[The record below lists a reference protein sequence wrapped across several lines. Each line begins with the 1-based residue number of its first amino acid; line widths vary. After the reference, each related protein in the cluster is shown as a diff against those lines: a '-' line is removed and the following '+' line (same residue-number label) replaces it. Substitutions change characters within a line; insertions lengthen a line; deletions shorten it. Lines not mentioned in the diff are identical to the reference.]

1 MRKFKLLLSVMLS
14 AMAWTGTTA
23 QTQHNAANYEAA
35 KAAITNGIYHIKT
48 TVGGSDYY
56 VTTSGTLTSSRDAA
70 GYFNISQ
77 TSGGNYGTGF
87 RIDTGT
93 DRFTNSPLL
102 STNVANL
109 TPGNYNHSTGD
120 RADWERQII
129 YKNSEGKYAI
139 RSCNVADGT
148 TSWNDAG
155 RTHWTTYMV
164 GDVVTPCYSYTAEY
178 VWDFEG
184 PLTTINV
191 TYKLVEADGTTE
203 VSSKTVKQ
211 EANSSLI
218 SPLPGTGA
226 DFNGFFH
233 EKFYYDYA
241 VSSETV
247 GDTDCTITITRTE
260 KPGVVKGLSDLS
272 NYKAY
277 NIGCDRGAM
286 IAYDGKMV
294 NTALAAAANVKPYGK
309 FALLNYEGNYYIF
322 SIDEKKFV
330 KNDASVALDLTTVGF
345 STEDAMVMEPQ
356 DGVEAYFLWHFNAT
370 DKYLNTNGN
379 QPLGY
384 VINNY
389 STPDPGNKYYMVAVD
404 DFDPTDALAEL
415 DAYFHPAYNVT
426 YKIKDTFGNVI
437 FTSDPQPTKLGAHIT
452 TLLPEYQLPLYTYSE
467 ADVTISEQ
475 NTTVEYTAT
484 WTGAFEISAD
494 FATAHWY
501 DMAMRSTWYVTS
513 DVKDTDGA
521 YKTQNANTMG
531 LVEDSYQWAFVGN
544 GYEGF
549 KIINKAAGDGYSF
562 GWTTEQATNS
572 GIPTIMSDSEGNHR
586 WRIVSSTNTTVP
598 DGSFVLNVPGTN
610 LYINQFGGAGG
621 SVKFWNSANN
631 LSDAGSAFTVF
642 DVPTN
647 FASFVADEI
656 APYVEPTG
664 YFTFTDAAKAT
675 IGYDEAYKTECPFE
689 TYKALKQ
696 KLTEAQAS
704 TANYILP
711 ETGYYI
717 LKNKNYGTYLGI
729 DPSDAN
735 MYGNYKVCN
744 LPKQIVKLT
753 KTGADT
759 YSVSLMGKYAPATV
773 AQSAAV
779 TASTEAGTYIVVPQ
793 NGTAA
798 FRANSN
804 EVYSCLHCDRSG
816 AIVGWEAAAAASQWE
831 VLDPGTIE
839 YTIGESG
846 YATAYFPFAVTLPEP
861 TEITVPEAKGIF
873 KFDDAS
879 NITAGIGTSTLS
891 VYGEGV
897 TAAAGPDAENGAVSV
912 PVGGGF
918 LLDTKLDAVSS
929 AYTFMFDVS
938 FPDVSG
944 YNCLFQND
952 VNFKDTPKKDGSFF
966 IKDGQVGFNSAGLGY
981 NGTIN
986 TNTWYRIIVVMND
999 SRCTVYVDGT
1009 KVGGPTTAKDVRAW
1023 SMMDNKQFLLFVDN
1037 DGEEKQVNASE
1048 VCFWDVALTDAEAAM
1063 LGTVGSDPVVETKAV
1078 TAYTGK
1084 INKTWF
1090 TTTEI
1095 KDGIIPEATPVI
1107 LKGDP
1112 YTYKFKV
1119 GVSEPNDEEEI
1130 PENALKV
1137 YDKTVDGGK
1146 ALAKRQI
1153 IPEPIEEN
1161 DLKGTFEPISAIDK
1175 YVLAKPEGKD
1185 VCFYRAESGTIAAGK
1200 AYLELDGNTG
1210 PMVKIFF
1217 GDFDDETA
1225 IDNVNA
1231 NGNANQGAIYNIAG
1245 QKLSKFQKGINI
1257 VNGKKVLF

>member
-1 MRKFKLLLSVMLS
+1 
-14 AMAWTGTTA
+14 MAWTGATA
-23 QTQHNAANYEAA
+23 QTVVTDVSQLSNTKVYTIECPRGTFVLNNDQNA
-35 KAAITNGIYHIKT
+35 I
-48 TVGGSDYY
+48 V
-56 VTTSGTLTSSRDAA
+56 SSHKSSMNVVNDAA
-70 GYFNISQ
+70 ATDDPSTKFCIIQSDGLYYIYSPKLKKFAGVIGQILSFNA
-77 TSGGNYGTGF
+77 NRHVGF
-87 RIDTGT
+87 EITTDGT
-93 DRFTNSPLL
+93 DGLEGSVFRLKASKFNFYANNNNS
-102 STNVANL
+102 
-109 TPGNYNHSTGD
+109 GN
-120 RADWERQII
+120 I
-129 YKNSEGKYAI
+129 
-139 RSCNVADGT
+139 
-148 TSWNDAG
+148 
-155 RTHWTTYMV
+155 
-164 GDVVTPCYSYTAEY
+164 VV
-178 VWDFEG
+178 
-184 PLTTINV
+184 
-191 TYKLVEADGTTE
+191 
-203 VSSKTVKQ
+203 
-211 EANSSLI
+211 
-218 SPLPGTGA
+218 
-226 DFNGFFH
+226 
-233 EKFYYDYA
+233 
-241 VSSETV
+241 
-247 GDTDCTITITRTE
+247 
-260 KPGVVKGLSDLS
+260 
-272 NYKAY
+272 
-277 NIGCDRGAM
+277 
-286 IAYDGKMV
+286 
-294 NTALAAAANVKPYGK
+294 
-309 FALLNYEGNYYIF
+309 
-322 SIDEKKFV
+322 
-330 KNDASVALDLTTVGF
+330 
-345 STEDAMVMEPQ
+345 
-356 DGVEAYFLWHFNAT
+356 
-370 DKYLNTNGN
+370 
-379 QPLGY
+379 
-384 VINNY
+384 NNY
-389 STPDPGNKYYMVAVD
+389 STPEGGNTVTIKEAGASTVDEQELLASLRTEYLDDHKVYKINNVRVTTWTADANGTGLTGTKAYPGASEAYQQFAFITRDGKEYMYNLGTKKFVGLDGDNVILTTDKSKFTPVEYIELNNDTYGYEFMLPEKNWYFNGQGGGGFIINGWANED
-404 DFDPTDALAEL
+404 DGNRNQLVEVNQVNVYDEMLDFFEAPYWDVTYNVYMNGQKVHSSTINSKKGAAAEL
-415 DAYFHPAYNVT
+415 PAADQRAYLT
-426 YKIKDTFGNVI
+426 
-437 FTSDPQPTKLGAHIT
+437 
-452 TLLPEYQLPLYTYSE
+452 YTYE
-467 ADVTISEQ
+467 PATIETGVTEV
-475 NTTVEYTAT
+475 NVTAT
-484 WTGAFEISAD
+484 WDGPFVISTD
-494 FATAHWY
+494 FANANWY
-501 DMAMRSTWYVTS
+501 DMAMRNTWYVTS
-513 DVKDTDGA
+513 AAKDANDGDA
-521 YKTQNANTMG
+521 YITQNANTMG
-531 LVEDSYQWAFVGN
+531 LVEDSYQWAFIGN
-544 GYEGF
+544 PYAGF
-549 KIINKAAGDGYSF
+549 QIINKAEGQGKSF
-562 GWTTEQATNS
+562 GWTDAQATNA
-572 GIPTIMSDSEGNHR
+572 GIPTIMDDAEGNHA
-586 WRIVSSTNTTVP
+586 WNIVPSTNTTVP
-598 DGSFVLNVPGTN
+598 AGSFCLNVPGTN

-621 SVKFWNSANN
+621 KVKFWNSANN
-631 LSDAGSAFTVF
+631 LGDGGSAFTVF

-656 APYVEPTG
+656 SPSIEATG
-664 YFTFTDAAKAT
+664 YFTLTDAAKAA

-704 TANYILP
+704 TANFILP

-804 EVYSCLHCDRSG
+804 EVFSCLHCDRSG
-816 AIVGWEAAAAASQWE
+816 AIVGWEAAADASQWE
-831 VLDPGTIE
+831 VLDPGAIE

-861 TEITVPEAKGIF
+861 TEITVPKAKGIF
-873 KFDDAS
+873 KFDDAG
-879 NITAGIGTSTLS
+879 NITAGLGTSTLS

-938 FPDVSG
+938 FPDVSS

-981 NGTIN
+981 KGTIN
-986 TNTWYRIIVVMND
+986 ANTWYRIIVVMND

-1009 KVGGPTTAKDVRAW
+1009 KVGGPTTAQDVNAW
-1023 SMMDNKQFLLFVDN
+1023 AMRDTKQFLLFVDN

-1095 KDGIIPEATPVI
+1095 EDGIIPEATPVI

-1200 AYLELDGNTG
+1200 AYLELNGNTG
-1210 PMVKIFF
+1210 LLVKIFF

-1257 VNGKKVLF
+1257 VNGKKILK

>member
-23 QTQHNAANYEAA
+23 QTVVTDVSQLSNTKVYTIECPRGTFVLNNDQNAIVSSHKSSGAAVNDAAATDDPSTKFCIIQSDGLYYIYSPKLKKFAGLIGQALSFNAKRHVGFEITNDGTDGLEGSVFRLKQPKLNYFANNNNSGNIVVNSYSTSEGGNTVTIKEAGA
-35 KAAITNGIYHIKT
+35 STVDEQEILASLCTEYLDDHKVYKINNVRVTTWTADANGTAIT
-48 TVGGSDYY
+48 
-56 VTTSGTLTSSRDAA
+56 GTKA
-70 GYFNISQ
+70 Y
-77 TSGGNYGTGF
+77 
-87 RIDTGT
+87 
-93 DRFTNSPLL
+93 
-102 STNVANL
+102 
-109 TPGNYNHSTGD
+109 PGAS
-120 RADWERQII
+120 
-129 YKNSEGKYAI
+129 
-139 RSCNVADGT
+139 
-148 TSWNDAG
+148 
-155 RTHWTTYMV
+155 
-164 GDVVTPCYSYTAEY
+164 
-178 VWDFEG
+178 
-184 PLTTINV
+184 
-191 TYKLVEADGTTE
+191 
-203 VSSKTVKQ
+203 
-211 EANSSLI
+211 EANQQFAFIKRDGNLYMYN
-218 SPLPGTGA
+218 LGA
-226 DFNGFFH
+226 
-233 EKFYYDYA
+233 
-241 VSSETV
+241 
-247 GDTDCTITITRTE
+247 
-260 KPGVVKGLSDLS
+260 
-272 NYKAY
+272 
-277 NIGCDRGAM
+277 
-286 IAYDGKMV
+286 
-294 NTALAAAANVKPYGK
+294 
-309 FALLNYEGNYYIF
+309 
-322 SIDEKKFV
+322 KKFV
-330 KNDASVALDLTTVGF
+330 GLDGNNVILTADKSKFTPVEYIELNNDTYGYMFMLPEKKWYFNGQGGGGF
-345 STEDAMVMEPQ
+345 VINTWSTED
-356 DGVEAYFLWHFNAT
+356 DGNRNQLVEVNQVNVYDEMLDFFEAPYWDVTYNV
-370 DKYLNTNGN
+370 YMNGEK
-379 QPLGY
+379 
-384 VINNY
+384 IH
-389 STPDPGNKYYMVAVD
+389 STVVNSKRNVA
-404 DFDPTDALAEL
+404 AEL
-415 DAYFHPAYNVT
+415 PAADQRPYLT
-426 YKIKDTFGNVI
+426 
-437 FTSDPQPTKLGAHIT
+437 
-452 TLLPEYQLPLYTYSE
+452 YTYDTSVIE
-467 ADVTISEQ
+467 TGVTEV
-475 NTTVEYTAT
+475 NVTAT
-484 WTGAFEISAD
+484 WTGPFEISTD
-494 FATAHWY
+494 FANAHWY
-501 DMAMRSTWYVTS
+501 DMAMRSKWYVTS
-513 DVKDTDGA
+513 AAKDAKDGDA
-521 YKTQNANTMG
+521 YITQNANTMG
-531 LVEDSYQWAFVGN
+531 LVEDSYQWAFIGN
-544 GYEGF
+544 PYAGF
-549 KIINKAAGDGYSF
+549 QIINKAEGQGKSF
-562 GWTTEQATNS
+562 GWTDAQATNA
-572 GIPTIMSDSEGNHR
+572 GIPTIMDDAEGKHAWN
-586 WRIVSSTNTTVP
+586 IVPSTNTTVP
-598 DGSFVLNVPGTN
+598 AGSFCLNVPGTN

-621 SVKFWNSANN
+621 KVKFWDSANN
-631 LSDAGSAFTVF
+631 LGDAGSAFTIF

-647 FASFVADEI
+647 FASFVAEEI
-656 APYVEPTG
+656 APYIESTG
-664 YFTFTDAAKAT
+664 YFTLNDAAKAT

-773 AQSAAV
+773 AQSVAV
-779 TASTEAGTYIVVPQ
+779 TASTEAGTYIVIPQ

-798 FRANSN
+798 FCANSN
-804 EVYSCLHCDRSG
+804 EVYSCLHCAG
-816 AIVGWEAAAAASQWE
+816 NGEIVGWEAAAAASQWE
-831 VLDPGTIE
+831 VLDPGAIE

-861 TEITVPEAKGIF
+861 TEITVPKAKGIF
-873 KFDDAS
+873 KFDDAG
-879 NITAGIGTSTLS
+879 NITAGLGTSTLS

-966 IKDGQVGFNSAGLGY
+966 IKDGKVGFNSAGLGY
-981 NGTIN
+981 KGTIN
-986 TNTWYRIIVVMND
+986 ANTWYRIIVVMND

-1009 KVGGPTTAKDVRAW
+1009 KVGGPTTAQDVNAW
-1023 SMMDNKQFLLFVDN
+1023 AMRDTKQFLLFVDN

-1210 PMVKIFF
+1210 PLVKIFF
-1217 GDFDDETA
+1217 GDVDDETA

-1257 VNGKKVLF
+1257 VNGKKILF

>member
-1 MRKFKLLLSVMLS
+1 M
-14 AMAWTGTTA
+14 A
-23 QTQHNAANYEAA
+23 QTVVTDVSQLSNTKVYTIECPRGTFVLNNDQNAIVSSH
-35 KAAITNGIYHIKT
+35 KTNG
-48 TVGGSDYY
+48 TV
-56 VTTSGTLTSSRDAA
+56 VNDAA
-70 GYFNISQ
+70 ATDDPSTKFCIIQSDGLYYIYSPKLKKFAGVIGQILSFNANRHVGFEITTDGTDGLEGSVFRLKAPKFNFYANNNNSGNIVVNSYS
-77 TSGGNYGTGF
+77 TAEGGN
-87 RIDTGT
+87 
-93 DRFTNSPLL
+93 
-102 STNVANL
+102 
-109 TPGNYNHSTGD
+109 
-120 RADWERQII
+120 
-129 YKNSEGKYAI
+129 
-139 RSCNVADGT
+139 
-148 TSWNDAG
+148 
-155 RTHWTTYMV
+155 
-164 GDVVTPCYSYTAEY
+164 
-178 VWDFEG
+178 
-184 PLTTINV
+184 
-191 TYKLVEADGTTE
+191 
-203 VSSKTVKQ
+203 
-211 EANSSLI
+211 
-218 SPLPGTGA
+218 
-226 DFNGFFH
+226 
-233 EKFYYDYA
+233 
-241 VSSETV
+241 
-247 GDTDCTITITRTE
+247 TITIKEAGASTVDEQELLASLRTE
-260 KPGVVKGLSDLS
+260 YLDDHKVYKINNVRVTTWTANANGTAITGT
-272 NYKAY
+272 KAY
-277 NIGCDRGAM
+277 PGASE
-286 IAYDGKMV
+286 AYQQFAFITRDGKEYMY
-294 NTALAAAANVKPYGK
+294 NLGT
-309 FALLNYEGNYYIF
+309 
-322 SIDEKKFV
+322 KKFV
-330 KNDASVALDLTTVGF
+330 GLDGENVILTTDKSKFTPVEYIELNNDTYGYEFMLPEKNWYFNGQGGGGF
-345 STEDAMVMEPQ
+345 A
-356 DGVEAYFLWHFNAT
+356 
-370 DKYLNTNGN
+370 
-379 QPLGY
+379 
-384 VINNY
+384 INNWSAEDDGNRNQLVEVNQVNVY
-389 STPDPGNKYYMVAVD
+389 DEMLDFFEAPYWDVTYNVYMNGQKIHSTVVNSKRNVA
-404 DFDPTDALAEL
+404 AEL
-415 DAYFHPAYNVT
+415 PAADQRPYLTYTYDTSVIETGVT
-426 YKIKDTFGNVI
+426 EVNVI
-437 FTSDPQPTKLGAHIT
+437 
-452 TLLPEYQLPLYTYSE
+452 
-467 ADVTISEQ
+467 
-475 NTTVEYTAT
+475 AT
-484 WTGAFEISAD
+484 WNGPFKISAD
-494 FATAHWY
+494 FANAHWY
-501 DMAMRSTWYVTS
+501 DMAMRNTWYVTS
-513 DVKDTDGA
+513 AAKDAKDGDA
-521 YKTQNANTMG
+521 YITQNANTMG
-531 LVEDSYQWAFVGN
+531 LVEDSYQWAFIGN
-544 GYEGF
+544 PYAGF
-549 KIINKAAGDGYSF
+549 QIINKAEGQGKSF
-562 GWTTEQATNS
+562 GWTDAQATNA
-572 GIPTIMSDSEGNHR
+572 GIPTVMDDAEGNHA
-586 WRIVSSTNTTVP
+586 WNIVPSTNTTVP
-598 DGSFVLNVPGTN
+598 AGSFCLNVPGTN

-621 SVKFWNSANN
+621 KVKFWNSANN
-631 LSDAGSAFTVF
+631 LGDGGSAFTVF

-647 FASFVADEI
+647 FASFVAEEI
-656 APYVEPTG
+656 APYIESTG

-696 KLTEAQAS
+696 RLTEAQAS
-704 TANYILP
+704 TANFILP

-717 LKNKNYGTYLGI
+717 LKNKNYGTYMGI

-779 TASTEAGTYIVVPQ
+779 TASTEAGTYIVIPQ

-798 FRANSN
+798 FSANSN
-804 EVYSCLHCDRSG
+804 EVYSCLHCAGNGD
-816 AIVGWEAAAAASQWE
+816 IVGWEAAAAASQWE

-861 TEITVPEAKGIF
+861 TEITVPKAKGIF
-873 KFDDAS
+873 KFDDAG
-879 NITAGIGTSTLS
+879 NITAGLGTSTLS
-891 VYGEGV
+891 VYGDGV

-952 VNFKDTPKKDGSFF
+952 VNFDKDKDGSFF
-966 IKDGQVGFNSAGLGY
+966 IKNGQVGFNSAGLGY
-981 NGTIN
+981 HGTIN
-986 TNTWYRIIVVMND
+986 ANTWYRIIVVMDD

-1119 GVSEPNDEEEI
+1119 GVSEPNEEEEI

-1200 AYLELDGNTG
+1200 AYLELEGNTG
-1210 PMVKIFF
+1210 SLVKIFF
-1217 GDFDDETA
+1217 GDVDDETA
-1225 IDNVNA
+1225 IGNVNA
-1231 NGNANQGAIYNIAG
+1231 NVNENNAAIFNLAG

>member
-1 MRKFKLLLSVMLS
+1 M
-14 AMAWTGTTA
+14 A
-23 QTQHNAANYEAA
+23 QTNDEYEAA
-35 KAAITNGIYHIKT
+35 IAAIQDNGDYFVKSN
-48 TVGGSDYY
+48 VGGTNYY
-56 VTTSGTLTSSRDAA
+56 LKGNGTLTSNKDEAA
-70 GYFNISQ
+70 IYTFQKVSSNGGYKEYGFKLNNNGTFFSNPPG
-77 TSGGNYGTGF
+77 TSESNLASGKINT
-87 RIDTGT
+87 
-93 DRFTNSPLL
+93 
-102 STNVANL
+102 ST
-109 TPGNYNHSTGD
+109 
-120 RADWERQII
+120 RADNNQYEAQVFFL
-129 YKNSEGKYAI
+129 KDGKYAV
-139 RSCNVADGT
+139 RAGNTPTATSGWAWVAG
-148 TSWNDAG
+148 SY
-155 RTHWTTYMV
+155 WTV
-164 GDVVTPCYSYTAEY
+164 IGDVDPIAQYQWAANYCWEL
-178 VWDFEG
+178 EG
-184 PLTTINV
+184 PLTTANV
-191 TYKLVEADGTTE
+191 TYKLVEYDGTTV
-203 VSSKTVKQ
+203 VSSTTKKQ
-211 EANSSLI
+211 EANSDLGTTAIHSL
-218 SPLPGTGA
+218 TGL
-226 DFNGFFH
+226 DFNGFWH
-233 EKFYYDYA
+233 EKFYFDYNI
-241 VSSETV
+241 SGTI

-260 KPGVVKGLSDLS
+260 KAGLVKALSDLS
-272 NYKAY
+272 NTKAY
-277 NIGCDRGAM
+277 NIACDRGAM
-286 IAYDGKMV
+286 IAYNGSMCS
-294 NTALAAAANVKPYGK
+294 TALNDATANAKPYGK
-309 FALLNYEGNYYIF
+309 FALLNYEDNYYIF
-322 SIDEKKFV
+322 SVDDNKFI
-330 KNDASVALDLTTVGF
+330 KNDASVALDLTEVGF
-345 STEDAMVMEPQ
+345 STDDAIKLDPKT
-356 DGVEAYFLWHFNAT
+356 APYFLLYFTKKEVNNG
-370 DKYLNTNGN
+370 LNTNGN
-379 QPLGY
+379 NPLGY
-384 VINNY
+384 VINTWMNA
-389 STPDPGNKYYMVAVD
+389 DQGNQYYIVEAE
-404 DFDPTDALAEL
+404 DFDPTAALAEL
-415 DAYFHPAYNVT
+415 DAYFHPAYFVT

-437 FTSDPQPTKLGAHIT
+437 FTSEPQPTKLGAHIT
-452 TLLPEYQLPLYTYSE
+452 TLLSEYQLPLYTYSE

-513 DVKDTDGA
+513 AVKDNDGA

-549 KIINKAAGDGYSF
+549 KIINKAAGDGNSF

-598 DGSFVLNVPGTN
+598 AGSFVLNVPGTN

-647 FASFVADEI
+647 FAGFVADEI

-664 YFTFTDAAKAT
+664 YFTFTDAVKAA
-675 IGYDEAYKTECPFE
+675 IGYNESMKTECSFDE
-689 TYKALKQ
+689 YKAMK
-696 KLTEAQAS
+696 EALQ
-704 TANYILP
+704 TALADVNSYILP

-717 LKNKNYGTYLGI
+717 LKNKHYGTYMGI

-735 MYGNYKVCN
+735 MYGNYEVCN

-759 YSVSLMGKYAPATV
+759 YTVSLMGKFAPAAV
-773 AQSAAV
+773 AQSKAV
-779 TASTEAGTYIVVPQ
+779 IASTEAGTYIVIPQ

-804 EVYSCLHCDRSG
+804 EVYSCLHCAG
-816 AIVGWEAAAAASQWE
+816 NGEIVGWEAAAAASQWE

-846 YATAYFPFAVTLPEP
+846 YATAYFPFAVTLPET
-861 TEITVPEAKGIF
+861 TEITVPEAKF
-873 KFDDAS
+873 AVTFDD
-879 NITAGIGTSTLS
+879 GTTGAL
-891 VYGEGV
+891 VATTGV
-897 TAAAGPDAENGAVSV
+897 TVADGVATV
-912 PVGGGF
+912 PVGDNLQLTHGF
-918 LLDTKLDAVSS
+918 TDSGN
-929 AYTFMFDVS
+929 YTFMMDVKVLNENKGKYTS
-938 FPDVSG
+938 LFMSG
-944 YNCLFQND
+944 SDREDGGLFIYNNTKSG
-952 VNFKDTPKKDGSFF
+952 NRG
-966 IKDGQVGFNSAGLGY
+966 VGINLGIMGY
-981 NGTIN
+981 GGNIQLD
-986 TNTWYRIIVVMND
+986 TWYRIVFSCKDYIP
-999 SRCTVYVDGT
+999 TVYVDGV
-1009 KVGGPTTAKDVRAW
+1009 KVAAAVNAVNPDKMQWVLSDVLYFFA
-1023 SMMDNKQFLLFVDN
+1023 DN
-1037 DGEEKQVNASE
+1037 DGEENDVQTSAIKV
-1048 VCFWDVALTDAEAAM
+1048 WDVALTDADAAM

-1119 GVSEPNDEEEI
+1119 GVSEPNEEEEI

-1210 PMVKIFF
+1210 PLVKIFF
-1217 GDFDDETA
+1217 GDVDDETA
-1225 IDNVNA
+1225 IGNVNA
-1231 NGNANQGAIYNIAG
+1231 NVNENNAAIFNLAG

-1257 VNGKKVLF
+1257 MNGKKVLF